1 MGDLK
6 INATLITTLI
16 ERWRPETH
24 TFHMR
29 CGECTITLQDV
40 SVLLGL
46 HVDGSQLIGPTNL
59 SWADL
64 CEEWLG
70 VRPEEGEL
78 QGNMIKLSWLVH
90 HFLDLNNHVG
100 GCDGKIN
107 IFRPSYMASMSK
119 AMTPEIK
126 KHACDKKDGVSYH
139 YDPTACAEGDD
150 YNGNINYVF
159 AYMEGD
165 DDDDGGYDYAP
176 AA

>member
-1 MGDLK
+1 
-6 INATLITTLI
+6 
-16 ERWRPETH
+16 
-24 TFHMR
+24 
-29 CGECTITLQDV
+29 
-40 SVLLGL
+40 
-46 HVDGSQLIGPTNL
+46 
-59 SWADL
+59 
-64 CEEWLG
+64 
-70 VRPEEGEL
+70 
-78 QGNMIKLSWLVH
+78 
-90 HFLDLNNHVG
+90 
-100 GCDGKIN
+100 
-107 IFRPSYMASMSK
+107 MASMSK